1 MTDPNRIVNLGIQV
15 LPLTDDAFPIVDRAI
30 AVIAASGV
38 RYEVGPMETVMEG
51 TLDRLMEV
59 AKAAHLAALDAGGGK
74 LVTILKIG
82 DSPEGTTIE
91 EKTAKY
97 RTGGTSA

>member
-1 MTDPNRIVNLGIQV
+1 MPDPNRTINLAIQV

-30 AVIAASGV
+30 EVIAASGV
-38 RYEVGPMETVMEG
+38 RYEVGAMETVMEG
-51 TLDRLMEV
+51 TLDQLMDV

-91 EKTAKY
+91 EKTARY
-97 RTGGTSA
+97 RAGGEAA